1 MCGELEEEGRPEDD
15 VYARFVAHVHSFLAG
30 MKKAGKGADEIHV
43 HLDRMFREQLLAVLD
58 DKRAPED
65 MTGYDRMVMEPLVF
79 ARLAG
84 FIAAHLPLS
93 EDPLRRLIDALMVG
107 YSEGEIAQAHDHDHD
122 HDHQHGHGHGHG
134 HTH

>member
-1 MCGELEEEGRPEDD
+1 MCGELEEEGRPDEEIY
-15 VYARFVAHVHSFLAG
+15 VRFVAHVHTFLASLR
-30 MKKAGKGADEIHV
+30 KKGKSGDEVHV

-58 DKRAPED
+58 EKRAPEE

-84 FIAAHLPLS
+84 FIAAHIPLS

-107 YSEGEIAQAHDHDHD
+107 YSEGEVTQVHDHDHG
-122 HDHQHGHGHGHG
+122 HHHGHGHG

>member
-1 MCGELEEEGRPEDD
+1 MCGELEEEGRPDEEI
-15 VYARFVAHVHSFLAG
+15 YARFVAHVHSFLAG
-30 MKKAGKGADEIHV
+30 MKKKKGKTSDEVHV
-43 HLDRMFREQLLAVLD
+43 HLDRMFRDHLLGLLD
-58 DKRAPED
+58 EKKAPEE
-65 MTGYDRMVMEPLVF
+65 MTGYERMAMEPLVF

-93 EDPLRRLIDALMVG
+93 EDPLRRVIDALMVG

-122 HDHQHGHGHGHG
+122 HDHHHG